1 MRVKVTYILYAVW
14 VDQGEK
20 MAWLGSDIQ
29 GDYVLDTLTLVCAF
43 ALSSQHKNTIKKR
56 NKMKLATAA
65 FLVLCTL
72 VAIGIVSSASK

>member
-1 MRVKVTYILYAVW
+1 MSSYILYVFR
-14 VDQGEK
+14 VHQGEK
-20 MAWLGSDIQ
+20 MAWLGSGIN

-56 NKMKLATAA
+56 NEMKLATAA